1 MSKEKIKGSIILLGS
16 MYGVVGQN
24 INIYQRTKMRENFAY
39 AAIKGGIV
47 NFTREMA
54 AYYGKKNIRTN
65 VICPGGIEGHVAGLN
80 KKQPINFLRSF
91 KKIVPMSRLG
101 KPYEIASTAVFLSS
115 DASSYIN
122 GATIMVDGGWTS
134 I

>member
-1 MSKEKIKGSIILLGS
+1 MSKKKIKGSIILLGS

-65 VICPGGIEGHVAGLN
+65 VICPGGIEG
-80 KKQPINFLRSF
+80 
-91 KKIVPMSRLG
+91 M
-101 KPYEIASTAVFLSS
+101 
-115 DASSYIN
+115 
-122 GATIMVDGGWTS
+122 
-134 I
+134 

>member
-1 MSKEKIKGSIILLGS
+1 

-54 AYYGKKNIRTN
+54 AYYGKK
-65 VICPGGIEGHVAGLN
+65 
-80 KKQPINFLRSF
+80 K
-91 KKIVPMSRLG
+91 
-101 KPYEIASTAVFLSS
+101 Y
-115 DASSYIN
+115 
-122 GATIMVDGGWTS
+122 
-134 I
+134 